1 VEPRLASAA
10 AKTGGLSRTREVL
23 GDAVVLP
30 LDLVD
35 VRDRLVL
42 THRRLHRLVLK
53 HCTSIADTS
62 ASCDEPLSTLKLQ
75 LL

>member
-1 VEPRLASAA
+1 
-10 AKTGGLSRTREVL
+10 VL